1 MMDKYTYRW
10 TIDDVLDPN
19 SAFWKKM
26 YSDIKEK
33 PETGLES
40 IERDMWKD
48 RIGEFLAYFK
58 QNSIKETEDV
68 KSIKDTEFL
77 IVDVLWGLVSEEDKD
92 KLEANKIWCDKV
104 LLSWNLVD
112 DKGDV
117 IPANAESALMVAPS
131 RLLAVLITKWAEL
144 VTEPS
149 ANLSNTQNDMPTLE
163 TLANQSTLN

>member
-1 MMDKYTYRW
+1 MKKFKLSQAKKIANITFEGTDYDGLEVKCSLDLPMKV
-10 TIDDVLDPN
+10 VLDIQRL
-19 SAFWKKM
+19 S
-26 YSDIKEK
+26 
-33 PETGLES
+33 
-40 IERDMWKD
+40 
-48 RIGEFLAYFK
+48 
-58 QNSIKETEDV
+58 
-68 KSIKDTEFL
+68 
-77 IVDVLWGLVSEEDKD
+77 VSEDEND

>member
-1 MMDKYTYRW
+1 MAKFKLSDAQKIANITFEGTDFDGLEVKCSLDLPMKV
-10 TIDDVLDPN
+10 VLDIQRL
-19 SAFWKKM
+19 S
-26 YSDIKEK
+26 
-33 PETGLES
+33 
-40 IERDMWKD
+40 
-48 RIGEFLAYFK
+48 
-58 QNSIKETEDV
+58 
-68 KSIKDTEFL
+68 
-77 IVDVLWGLVSEEDKD
+77 VSEDEND

-117 IPANAESALMVAPS
+117 IPANAKSALMVAPS
-131 RLLAVLITKWAEL
+131 RLMAILITKWAEL

>member
-1 MMDKYTYRW
+1 MKKFKLSQAKKIANITFEGTDYDGLEVKCSLDLPMKV
-10 TIDDVLDPN
+10 VLDIQRL
-19 SAFWKKM
+19 S
-26 YSDIKEK
+26 
-33 PETGLES
+33 
-40 IERDMWKD
+40 
-48 RIGEFLAYFK
+48 
-58 QNSIKETEDV
+58 
-68 KSIKDTEFL
+68 
-77 IVDVLWGLVSEEDKD
+77 VSEEDKD

>member
-1 MMDKYTYRW
+1 MKKFKLSQAKKIANITFEGTDYDGLEVKCSLDLPMKV
-10 TIDDVLDPN
+10 VLDIQRL
-19 SAFWKKM
+19 S
-26 YSDIKEK
+26 
-33 PETGLES
+33 
-40 IERDMWKD
+40 
-48 RIGEFLAYFK
+48 
-58 QNSIKETEDV
+58 
-68 KSIKDTEFL
+68 
-77 IVDVLWGLVSEEDKD
+77 VSEDEND

-149 ANLSNTQNDMPTLE
+149 ANLSKTQNDMPTLE

>member
-1 MMDKYTYRW
+1 MKKFKLSQAKKIANITFEGTDYDGLEVKCSLDLPMKV
-10 TIDDVLDPN
+10 VLDIQRL
-19 SAFWKKM
+19 S
-26 YSDIKEK
+26 
-33 PETGLES
+33 
-40 IERDMWKD
+40 
-48 RIGEFLAYFK
+48 
-58 QNSIKETEDV
+58 
-68 KSIKDTEFL
+68 
-77 IVDVLWGLVSEEDKD
+77 VSEDKD

-149 ANLSNTQNDMPTLE
+149 ANLSNTQKDMPTLE
-163 TLANQSTLN
+163 TLANQSTLS

>member
-1 MMDKYTYRW
+1 MKKFKLSQAKKIANITFEGTDYDGLEVKCSLDLPMKV
-10 TIDDVLDPN
+10 VLDIQRL
-19 SAFWKKM
+19 S
-26 YSDIKEK
+26 
-33 PETGLES
+33 
-40 IERDMWKD
+40 
-48 RIGEFLAYFK
+48 
-58 QNSIKETEDV
+58 
-68 KSIKDTEFL
+68 
-77 IVDVLWGLVSEEDKD
+77 VSEDDKD
-92 KLEANKIWCDKV
+92 KLEANKIWCEKV

-149 ANLSNTQNDMPTLE
+149 ANLSKTQNDMPTLE

>member
-1 MMDKYTYRW
+1 MTKFKLSDAQKIANITFEGTDFDGLEVKCSLDLPMKV
-10 TIDDVLDPN
+10 VLDIQRL
-19 SAFWKKM
+19 S
-26 YSDIKEK
+26 
-33 PETGLES
+33 
-40 IERDMWKD
+40 
-48 RIGEFLAYFK
+48 
-58 QNSIKETEDV
+58 
-68 KSIKDTEFL
+68 
-77 IVDVLWGLVSEEDKD
+77 VSEDEND
-92 KLEANKIWCDKV
+92 KLEANKIWCNKV

-131 RLLAVLITKWAEL
+131 RLMAILITKWAEL

>member
-1 MMDKYTYRW
+1 MKKFKLSQAKKIANITFEGTDYDGLEVKCSLDLPMKV
-10 TIDDVLDPN
+10 VLDIQRL
-19 SAFWKKM
+19 S
-26 YSDIKEK
+26 
-33 PETGLES
+33 
-40 IERDMWKD
+40 
-48 RIGEFLAYFK
+48 
-58 QNSIKETEDV
+58 
-68 KSIKDTEFL
+68 
-77 IVDVLWGLVSEEDKD
+77 VSEDDKD
-92 KLEANKIWCDKV
+92 KLEANKIWCEKV

>member
-1 MMDKYTYRW
+1 MKKFKLSQAKKIANITFEGTDYDGLEVKCSLDLPMKV
-10 TIDDVLDPN
+10 VLDIQRL
-19 SAFWKKM
+19 S
-26 YSDIKEK
+26 
-33 PETGLES
+33 
-40 IERDMWKD
+40 
-48 RIGEFLAYFK
+48 
-58 QNSIKETEDV
+58 
-68 KSIKDTEFL
+68 
-77 IVDVLWGLVSEEDKD
+77 VSEDDKD
-92 KLEANKIWCDKV
+92 KLEANKIWCEKV

-149 ANLSNTQNDMPTLE
+149 ANLSNTQKDTPTLE

>member
-1 MMDKYTYRW
+1 MKKFKLSQARKIANITFEGTDYDGLEVKCSLDLPMKV
-10 TIDDVLDPN
+10 VLDIQRL
-19 SAFWKKM
+19 S
-26 YSDIKEK
+26 
-33 PETGLES
+33 
-40 IERDMWKD
+40 
-48 RIGEFLAYFK
+48 
-58 QNSIKETEDV
+58 
-68 KSIKDTEFL
+68 
-77 IVDVLWGLVSEEDKD
+77 VSEDDKD
-92 KLEANKIWCDKV
+92 KLEANKIWCEKV

>member
-1 MMDKYTYRW
+1 MKKFKLSQAKKIANITFEGTDYDGLEVKCSLDLPMKV
-10 TIDDVLDPN
+10 VLDIQRL
-19 SAFWKKM
+19 S
-26 YSDIKEK
+26 
-33 PETGLES
+33 
-40 IERDMWKD
+40 
-48 RIGEFLAYFK
+48 
-58 QNSIKETEDV
+58 
-68 KSIKDTEFL
+68 
-77 IVDVLWGLVSEEDKD
+77 VSEDEKD
-92 KLEANKIWCDKV
+92 KLEANKIWCDIV

>member
-1 MMDKYTYRW
+1 MKKFKLSQAKKIANITFEGTDYDGLEVKCSLDLPMKV
-10 TIDDVLDPN
+10 VLDIQRL
-19 SAFWKKM
+19 S
-26 YSDIKEK
+26 
-33 PETGLES
+33 
-40 IERDMWKD
+40 
-48 RIGEFLAYFK
+48 
-58 QNSIKETEDV
+58 
-68 KSIKDTEFL
+68 
-77 IVDVLWGLVSEEDKD
+77 VSEDDKD
-92 KLEANKIWCDKV
+92 KLEANKIWCEKV

-149 ANLSNTQNDMPTLE
+149 ANLSNTQKDMPTLE

>member
-1 MMDKYTYRW
+1 MTKFKLSDAQKIANITFEGTDFDGLEVKCSLDLPMKV
-10 TIDDVLDPN
+10 VLDIQRL
-19 SAFWKKM
+19 S
-26 YSDIKEK
+26 
-33 PETGLES
+33 
-40 IERDMWKD
+40 
-48 RIGEFLAYFK
+48 
-58 QNSIKETEDV
+58 
-68 KSIKDTEFL
+68 
-77 IVDVLWGLVSEEDKD
+77 VSEDEND

-131 RLLAVLITKWAEL
+131 RLMAILITKWAEL

>member
-1 MMDKYTYRW
+1 MTKFKLSQAQKIANITFEGTDFDGLEVKATL
-10 TIDDVLDPN
+10 DLPLKVVLDIQ
-19 SAFWKKM
+19 SLSQ
-26 YSDIKEK
+26 SD
-33 PETGLES
+33 
-40 IERDMWKD
+40 D
-48 RIGEFLAYFK
+48 
-58 QNSIKETEDV
+58 N
-68 KSIKDTEFL
+68 
-77 IVDVLWGLVSEEDKD
+77 EDK
-92 KLEANKIWCDKV
+92 LQANTIWCEKV

-149 ANLSNTQNDMPTLE
+149 ANLSNTQKDMPTLE

>member
-1 MMDKYTYRW
+1 MKKFKLSQAKKIANITFEGTDYDGLEVKCSLDLPMKV
-10 TIDDVLDPN
+10 VLDIQRL
-19 SAFWKKM
+19 S
-26 YSDIKEK
+26 
-33 PETGLES
+33 
-40 IERDMWKD
+40 
-48 RIGEFLAYFK
+48 
-58 QNSIKETEDV
+58 
-68 KSIKDTEFL
+68 
-77 IVDVLWGLVSEEDKD
+77 VSEEDND
-92 KLEANKIWCDKV
+92 KLEANKIWCEKV